1 MTVIE
6 VKVPNLGDFKDV
18 EIIEVHVAVGDT
30 VKAEGTL
37 ITIETDKAVM
47 EVPSS
52 AAGVVKELLVHQGD
66 RVSERQLILR
76 LEGEGRASQRAG
88 QHPADSSFRSLR
100 QQHEPGARRANT
112 PRRGDTG

>member
-6 VKVPNLGDFKDV
+6 VKVPNLGDSRDV

-30 VKAEGTL
+30 VKDEGTL

-52 AAGVVKELLVHQGD
+52 PKQG
-66 RVSERQLILR
+66 R
-76 LEGEGRASQRAG
+76 LPFEGA
-88 QHPADSSFRSLR
+88 
-100 QQHEPGARRANT
+100 
-112 PRRGDTG
+112 